1 MQRIILIF
9 ICLLFV
15 MNNRAQTVTD
25 YDGNVYSVI
34 VIGSQ
39 AWLKENLKTTHYR
52 NGVVIPHIPGGANWA
67 SLTSG
72 ARCYYDNDSSSYDS
86 VYGVL
91 YNWFTVNNSNGLCP
105 EGWHVPTDGEWT
117 VAENFLGGSGIAGGA
132 MKEAGT
138 LHWLSPNAGAT
149 NSSGFTG
156 LPGGMLSTTYAFQYI
171 RENGLWWTS
180 TLQPPAYAWGRYF
193 YYMNTGVERDP
204 VPKTIALSIRCIRDP
219 GVGLNESGHSGVR
232 IYPNP
237 VKKYLSVNLAP
248 YTKASF
254 SVHDISGKSRL
265 TGMVSNSA
273 NGLDL
278 EGLAPGIYL
287 ITLTG
292 DSWTVTEKISK
303 E

>member
-105 EGWHVPTDGEWT
+105 EGWHVPTDAEWQT
-117 VAENFLGGSGIAGGA
+117 LVEYLG
-132 MKEAGT
+132 
-138 LHWLSPNAGAT
+138 
-149 NSSGFTG
+149 
-156 LPGGMLSTTYAFQYI
+156 
-171 RENGLWWTS
+171 
-180 TLQPPAYAWGRYF
+180 
-193 YYMNTGVERDP
+193 
-204 VPKTIALSIRCIRDP
+204 
-219 GVGLNESGHSGVR
+219 
-232 IYPNP
+232 
-237 VKKYLSVNLAP
+237 
-248 YTKASF
+248 
-254 SVHDISGKSRL
+254 
-265 TGMVSNSA
+265 
-273 NGLDL
+273 
-278 EGLAPGIYL
+278 
-287 ITLTG
+287 
-292 DSWTVTEKISK
+292 
-303 E
+303 